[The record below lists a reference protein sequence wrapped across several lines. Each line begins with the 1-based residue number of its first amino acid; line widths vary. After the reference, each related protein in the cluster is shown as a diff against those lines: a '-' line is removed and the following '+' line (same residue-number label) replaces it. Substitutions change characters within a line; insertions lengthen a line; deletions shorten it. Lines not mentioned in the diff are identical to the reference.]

1 MKELWRQKMNV
12 RKIAALGVILL
23 VNRLT
28 FADASYQET
37 SQITGGTMVDQL
49 KSISF
54 LGKTMNNMFAPTNTL
69 TMVHGNQKAVVSKDS
84 TEITDLDKETITRID
99 TAHKTYTVTTF
110 AQMRQAFANMPKQ
123 MEQAQAQA
131 KQAQAQEQAQ
141 QPKTDLKT
149 SFDVSAKNTG
159 VTKEINGLTAQEQLV
174 TMQMHITDPNAP
186 PTEAVNTMTYV
197 VTTDAWIAP
206 DPPEVKEIQDFDVRM
221 GKKLMAGVDM
231 SAFKAQMSQMSQM
244 NQNAGMAQVFGGKPG
259 SAEAMAQMQK
269 EIAKL
274 KGTRVMEVTRMG
286 GSGSGPGAAPNSAQA
301 APAAPAT
308 TTPAN
313 SSGAVA
319 GQVATDTAAQTAAG
333 EASKLGVFGSA
344 LGSSALGAFHKKK
357 AAAAAPAPAP
367 AATDTATATPATSAA
382 SGTQTTQSAVL
393 MEMTTQKSNF
403 SQETVPASAF
413 QVPAGF
419 KRVES
424 PMYGAA
430 SK

>member
-1 MKELWRQKMNV
+1 MNEMGRQKMNV
-12 RKIAALGVILL
+12 RKVAALGVILL

-37 SQITGGTMVDQL
+37 SQITGGAMVDQL

-54 LGKTMNNMFAPTNTL
+54 LGKTMSNMFAPTNTI
-69 TMVHGNQKAVVSKDS
+69 TMVHGNQKAVISKDS
-84 TEITDLDKETITRID
+84 TEITDLDKETITHVD

-123 MEQAQAQA
+123 MEQAQAQM
-131 KQAQAQEQAQ
+131 KQAQAQQQAQQAQ
-141 QPKTDLKT
+141 QPKTDLQT

-159 VTKEINGLTAQEQLV
+159 VTKEINGLTAQEQVV
-174 TMQMHITDPNAP
+174 TMQMHVTDPNAP

-221 GKKLMAGVDM
+221 GKKLMEGVDM
-231 SAFKAQMSQMSQM
+231 SAFKAQMSQM
-244 NQNAGMAQVFGGKPG
+244 NQNPGMAQLFGGKPG

-269 EIAKL
+269 EMAKL

-286 GSGSGPGAAPNSAQA
+286 GSGSGPGAAQNTAQA
-301 APAAPAT
+301 APAAPAAA
-308 TTPAN
+308 TPA
-313 SSGAVA
+313 SSSVA

-333 EASKLGVFGSA
+333 EASRLGVFGSA

-357 AAAAAPAPAP
+357 AAAAAPTPAP
-367 AATDTATATPATSAA
+367 AATATTATATPAAD
-382 SGTQTTQSAVL
+382 GTQTTQSAVL

-403 SQETVPASAF
+403 SQETVPSSAF